1 MLTKGKPQPPE
12 RPRRFYKRAE
22 AVPAEGGYEVRLDGR
37 TVRTPAGARLQAPT
51 QALAELIAAEWQAQG
66 EQIAV
71 SEMPATRLAFTALDR
86 APEARHEVAD
96 EVARYAGSDVLCYY
110 ADGPEILVERELSH
124 WLPVLEWAQ
133 EALGLTFVR
142 AQGIV
147 HQPQPAE
154 TLERVRALALELSD
168 FELTGLVNAAGLYG
182 SAVLAFAVQRDKLG
196 GEAAF
201 ELSRLDEAF
210 QEQRWGVDEEAAA
223 RNTRLRHE
231 AAVFEQWFRA
241 LA

>member
-12 RPRRFYKRAE
+12 RPRRFYTRAE
-22 AVPAEGGYEVRLDGR
+22 AVPAEGGFEVRLDGR
-37 TVRTPAGARLQAPT
+37 PVRTPAGARLQAPT
-51 QALAELIAAEWQAQG
+51 LALAELIAAEWRAQG

-71 SEMPATRLAFTALDR
+71 SEMTATRLAFTALDR
-86 APEARHEVAD
+86 APHARPEVAD

-110 ADGPEILVERELSH
+110 ADGPEALVERELSH
-124 WLPVLEWAQ
+124 WLPVLDWAQ
-133 EALGLTFVR
+133 EALGLTLVR
-142 AQGIV
+142 AQGIQ
-147 HQPQPAE
+147 HQTQPAE

-168 FELTGLVNAAGLYG
+168 FELTGLVSAAGLYG

-223 RNTRLRHE
+223 RTARLHQE
-231 AAVFEQWFRA
+231 AAVMEQWFRA